1 MVLDTGSPS
10 IWVPSDNVDR
20 NLWVGKNLLSMDRT
34 TSLQVSEEAFHQRFS
49 SCEVIGVKAT
59 VHMKLGDTL
68 IRNVPFGLVKE
79 GSTSIARERFDG
91 TLGLGRR
98 RPLPENTDPI
108 FQFVHRQGLMGAQF
122 GFDFQD
128 SGASFMMG
136 DHVEQAISTAD
147 MTFVNVIE
155 GPFWETRATCISIS
169 VLRLNTEE
177 HRMIFD
183 TGTHTIVLPETIH
196 MAINQVLGISTLV
209 DGSYEFDCE
218 MLPSMRPIAFHIQE
232 KAFHITPTQYTKQ
245 TRTNGGTKCYTRFI
259 TKPAGFHVGIIL
271 GMPFLHSFQL
281 IFDDEA
287 GRVGLAPRHGKSSIV
302 QFYCAITIEQ
312 TEFLMLL
319 DTGSPSIWIPSDRVD
334 RSLWVEKTLLNVAQT
349 SSLQISREIFYEE
362 YGTGEISGLKA
373 TVDMELGGMLIRNVP
388 FGLVMEATRSISEEP
403 VDGYIGLGRPPICSE
418 NTIPLPIFVRER
430 GLMSGQFGFE
440 FQDDGAT
447 FIMGDNLEQVIP
459 TGSMAYV
466 NVVDGSY
473 WEMRIDRISISN
485 TEISTEDH
493 RAIFDTGTHTMVLP
507 GDIHM
512 AINRKL
518 GISRLVDGAYV
529 FECARLPSMRPIA
542 FHIQGKKF
550 HITRTQYT
558 KQTTVNGDAM
568 CSTRF
573 LNNSVNTPLGIILGM
588 SFLRS
593 FQLIFDHQA
602 SRVGFAPRHG
612 RSSID

>member
-218 MLPSMRPIAFHIQE
+218 MLPSMRPIASFIQEKRFMDGSYEFDCEMLPSMRPIAFHIQE

-287 GRVGLAPRHGKSSIV
+287 GRVGLAPRHGKSSIKNFIRV
-302 QFYCAITIEQ
+302 VRAWWLLQTPTVKHTENFVDPTTAAHTQNIESVWHVYKMQ
-312 TEFLMLL
+312 NKRQCGGKLRVLSEESDKLKR
-319 DTGSPSIWIPSDRVD
+319 DKRAVIRIP
-334 RSLWVEKTLLNVAQT
+334 LHPW
-349 SSLQISREIFYEE
+349 
-362 YGTGEISGLKA
+362 G
-373 TVDMELGGMLIRNVP
+373 ELGGMLIRNVP

-440 FQDDGAT
+440 FQ
-447 FIMGDNLEQVIP
+447 E
-459 TGSMAYV
+459 
-466 NVVDGSY
+466 
-473 WEMRIDRISISN
+473 ISISN

-493 RAIFDTGTHTMVLP
+493 RAIFDTGTHTMILP